1 MTLICALK
9 CNNGIV
15 IGSDSQASVQT
26 AAGPIKHNI
35 QKIHK
40 IGKNTLFAASGTIGL
55 IQKSK
60 DIIES
65 YSDILDG
72 GLTNE
77 VIGNIKN
84 DVFLIVKEAKDKY
97 QQYYNKTE
105 GVPDIDILICGK
117 DKTDKL
123 RMWHIS
129 ADTHDEF
136 IDIVGVYCSGS
147 ADAFGYALTKSFMQS
162 ASNIESGKLIVY
174 RVLLDAINSIGSGI
188 SGPIDVWYIEN
199 TCNIHHLSNMQ
210 IEGLFKKY
218 MEWKK
223 LEIDFLSKGVGTIGG
238 DKNDNKT

>member
-1 MTLICALK
+1 MFGYTMTLICALK

-26 AAGPIKHNI
+26 PAGPIKHNI

-72 GLTNE
+72 GLTKE
-77 VIGNIKN
+77 VMGSIKN
-84 DVFLIVKEAKDKY
+84 DIFLIVKEAKDKY
-97 QQYYNKTE
+97 QQYYNKAE
-105 GVPDIDILICGK
+105 GAPDIDILICGK
-117 DKTDKL
+117 DKADKL

-162 ASNIESGKLIVY
+162 ASNIESGELIVY

-188 SGPIDVWYIEN
+188 SGPIDMWYIEN
-199 TCNIHHLSNMQ
+199 TFNIHHLSNMQ
-210 IEGLFKKY
+210 MEWLFKKHT
-218 MEWKK
+218 EWK
-223 LEIDFLSKGVGTIGG
+223 IG
-238 DKNDNKT
+238 N